1 MIKVKK
7 RNPLAFHPLMKKGGL
22 HRKSRGGERQSLKQA
37 TRQLVA
43 QARERD

>member
-7 RNPLAFHPLMKKGGL
+7 RNPLAFHLLMKKGGL

-43 QARERD
+43 QARESD